1 MKKIFL
7 IFAMMISSLALFADE
22 PFLIETYNVKSS
34 NKEFY
39 LHCDADKNTT
49 TCFEITKKGDR
60 EKWTVQDY
68 RSNAYVSDSGAYC
81 ILDHTQGLV
90 PEDFNEDTV
99 LFKIYKKGNLFDTV
113 TLGKVYKNLT
123 YVTMQATVSHYAW
136 GNINHLYD
144 DGILLTTNEGGQ
156 RFWYD
161 FCKKKIVS
169 AEKKIAEIAARE
181 RKEAFKSLD
190 KVFADF
196 KKQIKDKDDKE
207 KLSAAVAKIQ
217 SLYKNKKLVDSPIEY
232 CDFYEDGDVV
242 FSLFYSRRGRFKGAF
257 NHSVKSFFNFY
268 DGKSYIH
275 FYLCDDNCDLFIDI
289 ACGGKRENLEGS
301 YYTEYSRYLEG
312 QTPNRYYKFNAK
324 TKEVRTGDFY
334 WD

>member
-1 MKKIFL
+1 MKKIIL
-7 IFAMMISSLALFADE
+7 ILAMMISSLTLFADE
-22 PFLIETYNVKSS
+22 PLLDLETYSTVPRGK
-34 NKEFY
+34 FY
-39 LHCDADKNTT
+39 LKCDAEKNTT

-60 EKWTVQDY
+60 EKWTVQDLQGF
-68 RSNAYVSDSGAYC
+68 AQVSESGVYC
-81 ILDHTQGLV
+81 ILDYTQGLV
-90 PEDFNEDTV
+90 PENFNEGTV
-99 LFKIYKKGNLFDTV
+99 LFKIYKNGKLFDTV

-144 DGILLTTNEGGQ
+144 DGILIMTNEGE
-156 RFWYD
+156 RWYD
-161 FCKKKIVS
+161 FGKKKVVD
-169 AEKKIAEIAARE
+169 AKKKLAEIAARE
-181 RKEAFKSLD
+181 RQEAFNSLD
-190 KVFADF
+190 KIFEDL

-217 SLYKNKKLVDSPIEY
+217 SLYKNKKQVDSPIEY
-232 CDFYEDGDVV
+232 CDVYEDGDVG
-242 FSLFYSRRGRFKGAF
+242 FKLFYSCRGRFKGAF

-289 ACGGKRENLEGS
+289 AGGGKRENLEGS
-301 YYTEYSRYLEG
+301 YYTEHSRYLEG
-312 QTPNRYYKFNAK
+312 KTPNRYYEFNAK
-324 TKEVRTGDFY
+324 TKEVHTGDFY

>member
-1 MKKIFL
+1 MKKIIL
-7 IFAMMISSLALFADE
+7 ILAMMISSLTLFADE
-22 PFLIETYNVKSS
+22 PLLDVESYTTFQRGK
-34 NKEFY
+34 FY
-39 LHCDADKNTT
+39 LKCDAKKKTT
-49 TCFEITKKGDR
+49 TCFEITEDGDK

-90 PEDFNEDTV
+90 PTDYNAETV
-99 LFKIYKKGNLFDTV
+99 LFTVYKNGKLFDTV

-123 YVTMQATVSHYAW
+123 YVRLQATVSHYAW

-144 DGILLTTNEGGQ
+144 DGILLITNEGGQ

-161 FCKKKIVS
+161 FSKKKIVS
-169 AEKKIAEIAARE
+169 GEKKIEEIAARE
-181 RKEAFKSLD
+181 RQEAFNSFD

-207 KLSAAVAKIQ
+207 KLSAAVEKIQ
-217 SLYKNKKLVDSPIEY
+217 SLYKNKKQVESPIEE
-232 CDFYEDGDVV
+232 CDVYEDGDVG
-242 FSLFYSRRGRFKGAF
+242 FRLFYSCRGIFKGAF

-275 FYLCDDNCDLFIDI
+275 FYLCDDDCDLFIDI
-289 ACGGKRENLEGS
+289 AGGGNLENIWEF
-301 YYTEYSRYLEG
+301 YTEYPQYKEG
-312 QTPNRYYKFNAK
+312 KTPNRYYEFNSK
-324 TKEVRTGDFY
+324 TKEIRTGDFY